1 MTQDRSS
8 LIPMKGALFVFLLTM
23 GLTLPWVGSTQTNA
37 IAVTNP
43 VISVTPT
50 NLNFGIIGVG
60 RTKDLVVRIENV
72 GGGTLAGSASAK
84 EFFSVVSGGT
94 YHLTNHQSQT
104 VTIRYNPK
112 AVGDFA
118 QKVNFSGG
126 GSLNITAQGRAA
138 VPPAPPQNL
147 HIVNVSQ

>member
-1 MTQDRSS
+1 MTQDRLS
-8 LIPMKGALFVFLLTM
+8 LIPMKTALFAFLVTL
-23 GLTLPWVGSTQTNA
+23 GLTLPWASSAQTNKL
-37 IAVTNP
+37 AVDNP

-60 RTKDLVVRIENV
+60 RTKDLVVTIENA

-84 EFFSVVSGGT
+84 DYFSVVSGGT
-94 YHLTNHQSQT
+94 YNLTNHQSQK

-112 AVGDFA
+112 TVGDFSQTVSFTGA
-118 QKVNFSGG
+118 GNLSVSAHGKAG
-126 GSLNITAQGRAA
+126 I
-138 VPPAPPQNL
+138 PPAAPQNV

>member
-1 MTQDRSS
+1 MTQDRLS
-8 LIPMKGALFVFLLTM
+8 LIPMKTALFAFLVTL
-23 GLTLPWVGSTQTNA
+23 GLTLPWASSAQTNKL
-37 IAVTNP
+37 AVDNP

-60 RTKDLVVRIENV
+60 RTKDLVVTIENM

-84 EFFSVVSGGT
+84 DFFSVVSGGT
-94 YHLTNHQSQT
+94 YNLTNHQSQT
-104 VTIRYNPK
+104 VTIRYSPK
-112 AVGDFA
+112 AVGDFS
-118 QKVNFSGG
+118 QTVSFTGG